1 MAEWTDEY
9 DRVLKVV
16 ERVLRYD
23 LERLKRTP
31 EIKRVELYN
40 EIAGNLERFSHSCYE
55 LFHLRIRLSVNIFR
69 CSGLFLEPFPL
80 TTFIRAVVPLNP
92 FLQP

>member
-31 EIKRVELYN
+31 EIKRIELYN
-40 EIAGNLERFSHSCYE
+40 ETSENLE
-55 LFHLRIRLSVNIFR
+55 
-69 CSGLFLEPFPL
+69 
-80 TTFIRAVVPLNP
+80 
-92 FLQP
+92 

>member
-23 LERLKRTP
+23 LERLKRTL
-31 EIKRVELYN
+31 EIKRIELYK
-40 EIAGNLERFSHSCYE
+40 Y
-55 LFHLRIRLSVNIFR
+55 
-69 CSGLFLEPFPL
+69 PL
-80 TTFIRAVVPLNP
+80 QIDW
-92 FLQP
+92 